1 MKNNDLLCI
10 SETRD
15 LIKKYSC
22 MKKLSTVP
30 LKPTPQST
38 NLVKTPSLD
47 ERWRK

>member
-15 LIKKYSC
+15 LIKNSFF
-22 MKKLSTVP
+22 MKELSTVP

-38 NLVKTPSLD
+38 NLA
-47 ERWRK
+47 E